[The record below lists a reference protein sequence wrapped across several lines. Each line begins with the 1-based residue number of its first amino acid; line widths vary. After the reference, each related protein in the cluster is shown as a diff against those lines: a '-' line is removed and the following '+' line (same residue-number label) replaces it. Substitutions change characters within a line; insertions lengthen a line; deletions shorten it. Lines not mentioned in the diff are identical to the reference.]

1 MLEPE
6 FDQVPVWTPYLLTY
20 LAGGGCGAVWMSTQ
34 RGKGPQQE
42 LLNSPNLADPAQKD
56 AFLLCKE
63 NRPKYEER
71 VKALAAAY
79 AAELC

>member
-1 MLEPE
+1 MCLSILNEE
-6 FDQVPVWTPYLLTY
+6 KDWVPTLTVVQI
-20 LAGGGCGAVWMSTQ
+20 LVGI
-34 RGKGPQQE
+34 QE

-56 AFLLCKE
+56 AYLLCKE